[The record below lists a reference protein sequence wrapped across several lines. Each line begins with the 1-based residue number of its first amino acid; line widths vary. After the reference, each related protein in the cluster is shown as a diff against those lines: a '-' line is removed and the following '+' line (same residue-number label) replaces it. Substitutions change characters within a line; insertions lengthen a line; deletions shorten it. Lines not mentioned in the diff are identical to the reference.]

1 MRWACGTGYDA
12 AMNPSDDGYSIQAV
26 SRRTGVHPVTL
37 RAWERRYGLIRP
49 ARTERGHRRYSD
61 GDLAVI
67 ERILSWLDRGLPIS
81 QVRPLL
87 EQDGTSVTAV
97 EGPWRAAMDEA
108 LQALDRL
115 NVRRLEQLF
124 QRLTADYP
132 LARVVTGFCDPL
144 RDHLRA
150 LPGQGASQALLD
162 TFLRQKLAGRLL
174 ARAPGRRERAW
185 LVMAVGDPLPAL
197 IQSAVA
203 DRPVWCLE
211 TPVAWPALPPWL
223 ADSRLA
229 GVVWMLG
236 ERPSRRQIAQ
246 LWPRQEPEGTF
257 LCAGPALAGEPP
269 LPAWLRCRPGG
280 YQAVVKEMDDADS
293 TAQQQGEQGATGLV
307 S

>member
-1 MRWACGTGYDA
+1 MKAF
-12 AMNPSDDGYSIQAV
+12 DDGYSIQAV
-26 SRRTGVHPVTL
+26 SRQSGVHPVTL

-61 GDLAVI
+61 QDLAVI

-81 QVRPLL
+81 QVRPVL
-87 EQDGTSVTAV
+87 EQDGGPVTAV
-97 EGPWRAAMDEA
+97 AGPWRDAMEDA
-108 LQALDRL
+108 LQALEGH

-132 LARVVTGFCDPL
+132 LGRVVTGFCDPL

-150 LPGQGASQALLD
+150 LPGHGASQALLD
-162 TFLRQKLAGRLL
+162 SFLRQKLAGRLL

-197 IQSAVA
+197 IQAAVA

-211 TPVAWPALPPWL
+211 TPVAWPALSPWL
-223 ADSRLA
+223 AEPRLA

-236 ERPSRRQIAQ
+236 ERPARRQIAQ
-246 LWPRQEPEGTF
+246 LWPEQQPEGAF
-257 LCAGPALAGEPP
+257 LCAGPALAGDPP
-269 LPAWLRCRPGG
+269 TPAWLPCEPGD
-280 YQAVVKEMDDADS
+280 YQAVAKRMDDAES
-293 TAQQQGEQGATGLV
+293 ITQQQGEQGATGLV
-307 S
+307 SK

>member
-1 MRWACGTGYDA
+1 MKA
-12 AMNPSDDGYSIQAV
+12 SDDGYSIQAV
-26 SRRTGVHPVTL
+26 SRQSGVHPVTL

-61 GDLAVI
+61 QDLALI
-67 ERILSWLDRGLPIS
+67 EKILSWLDRGLPIS
-81 QVRPLL
+81 QVRAVL
-87 EQDGTSVTAV
+87 EQGGSPVTAV
-97 EGPWRAAMDEA
+97 DGPWRDALEAA
-108 LQALDRL
+108 LQALDAL

-132 LARVVTGFCDPL
+132 LGRVVTGFCDPL

-162 TFLRQKLAGRLL
+162 SFLRQKLAGRLL

-197 IQSAVA
+197 IQAAVA

-211 TPVAWPALPPWL
+211 TPVAWPALTPWL
-223 ADSRLA
+223 ADPRLA

-236 ERPSRRQIAQ
+236 ERPTRRQVTQ
-246 LWPRQEPEGTF
+246 LWPAEPPGGAF
-257 LCAGPALAGEPP
+257 LCAGPALAGDPP
-269 LPAWLRCRPGG
+269 TPAWLHREPGG
-280 YQAVVKEMDDADS
+280 YQAVAKRMDDADS
-293 TAQQQGEQGATGLV
+293 MIQRQGEQGATGLV

>member
-1 MRWACGTGYDA
+1 MKAF
-12 AMNPSDDGYSIQAV
+12 DDGYSIQAV
-26 SRRTGVHPVTL
+26 SRRSGVHPVTL

-61 GDLAVI
+61 QDLALI
-67 ERILSWLDRGLPIS
+67 ERILAWLDRGLPIS
-81 QVRPLL
+81 QVRQVLA
-87 EQDGTSVTAV
+87 QDDAPVTTVA
-97 EGPWRAAMDEA
+97 GPWRDAMEEA
-108 LQALDRL
+108 LRALEGH

-132 LARVVTGFCDPL
+132 LVRVVTGFCDPL

-162 TFLRQKLAGRLL
+162 SFLRQKLAGRLL

-197 IQSAVA
+197 IQAAVA

-211 TPVAWPALPPWL
+211 TPVAWPALTPWR
-223 ADSRLA
+223 ADPRLA

-236 ERPSRRQIAQ
+236 ERPVRRQLAR
-246 LWPRQEPEGTF
+246 LWPREQPAGAL

-269 LPAWLRCRPGG
+269 MPAWLRCEAGG
-280 YQAVVKEMDDADS
+280 YQAVAKVMEEIDS
-293 TAQQQGEQGATGLV
+293 LSEQQGEQGATGLV